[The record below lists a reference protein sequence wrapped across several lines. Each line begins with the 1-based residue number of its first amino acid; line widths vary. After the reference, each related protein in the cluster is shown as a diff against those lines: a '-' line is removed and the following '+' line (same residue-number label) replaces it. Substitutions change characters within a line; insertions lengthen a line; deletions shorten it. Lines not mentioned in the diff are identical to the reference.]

1 MIWINDIKHINEK
14 KQKSRQKDRHSLHM
28 LGGKANNLKMSVL
41 FELLV
46 RIKLIITKTLTLFK
60 YEYIV

>member
-14 KQKSRQKDRHSLHM
+14 KQKSRQKDRHSLHT

-46 RIKLIITKTLTLFK
+46 RIKLIITKT
-60 YEYIV
+60 

>member
-14 KQKSRQKDRHSLHM
+14 KPMSRQKDRHTLHM
-28 LGGKANNLKMSVL
+28 LGGKKANILKMSVL

-46 RIKLIITKTLTLFK
+46 RIKLIITKT
-60 YEYIV
+60 